1 MPERKPNFAIDVF
14 PKSCKQC
21 KQFMGRDYL
30 HLKRYF
36 FLLLYEHLSDF
47 TQSVLQHMRLYV
59 GNHRVQMEGLPENI
73 EGWKTKQK
81 KVSIFTDIVIF
92 IVWEK
97 I

>member
-1 MPERKPNFAIDVF
+1 MIRAMPERKPNFAIDVF

-47 TQSVLQHMRLYV
+47 TQSVLQHMRLYM

-73 EGWKTKQK
+73 EG
-81 KVSIFTDIVIF
+81 
-92 IVWEK
+92 
-97 I
+97 